1 MTKPTDIHTIF
12 PPLSRNECLDK
23 LREDNQLYQKYN
35 SLNTR
40 WKEEFLDF
48 MSGKKTLPLTYDPIF
63 KKLFNPEIYPERLSD
78 LISSIISI
86 PVTVIRALPLQ
97 ESILE
102 GNALLI
108 MDILVQLEDGS
119 LANVEVQKIP
129 YMFPAERMSCYSS
142 DLVLRQYSRVKGE
155 KGKAFTYKDMRPVY
169 TIIFFEK
176 SLPEFKAPA
185 LNGKYLHF
193 GKTIFDTG
201 LELELLQRFYLISLD
216 VFSENKYPMD
226 KNNRVT
232 AWLSLLATR
241 NVDDLTEILA
251 VYPWLEAIYQDMASY
266 LHKPEEVLTMFSDA
280 LKILDHNTVQYMID
294 EMQNTIDDQK
304 AQLSDKESQ
313 LADKNSQLADKNAQ
327 LTDMH
332 SQLADKD
339 SQLTDMHSQLADK
352 DSQIAGK
359 DSQINDLAAEIAALK
374 KQLAAQ
380 QK

>member
-1 MTKPTDIHTIF
+1 MSTI
-12 PPLSRNECLDK
+12 
-23 LREDNQLYQKYN
+23 
-35 SLNTR
+35 
-40 WKEEFLDF
+40 
-48 MSGKKTLPLTYDPIF
+48 LPL
-63 KKLFNPEIYPERLSD
+63 KQS
-78 LISSIISI
+78 
-86 PVTVIRALPLQ
+86 PVP
-97 ESILE
+97 
-102 GNALLI
+102 G
-108 MDILVQLEDGS
+108 
-119 LANVEVQKIP
+119 
-129 YMFPAERMSCYSS
+129 
-142 DLVLRQYSRVKGE
+142 
-155 KGKAFTYKDMRPVY
+155 
-169 TIIFFEK
+169 
-176 SLPEFKAPA
+176 
-185 LNGKYLHF
+185 GKYLHF
-193 GKTIFDTG
+193 GKTVFDTG
-201 LELELLQRFYLISLD
+201 LKLELLQRFYLISLD

-304 AQLSDKESQ
+304 AQLSDKDSQ
-313 LADKNSQLADKNAQ
+313 LADKDSQLADKDSQLADKDSQ

-352 DSQIAGK
+352 DSQIA
-359 DSQINDLAAEIAALK
+359 ALK
-374 KQLAAQ
+374 AQLLSQ

>member
-1 MTKPTDIHTIF
+1 
-12 PPLSRNECLDK
+12 
-23 LREDNQLYQKYN
+23 
-35 SLNTR
+35 
-40 WKEEFLDF
+40 
-48 MSGKKTLPLTYDPIF
+48 
-63 KKLFNPEIYPERLSD
+63 
-78 LISSIISI
+78 
-86 PVTVIRALPLQ
+86 
-97 ESILE
+97 
-102 GNALLI
+102 
-108 MDILVQLEDGS
+108 
-119 LANVEVQKIP
+119 
-129 YMFPAERMSCYSS
+129 
-142 DLVLRQYSRVKGE
+142 
-155 KGKAFTYKDMRPVY
+155 
-169 TIIFFEK
+169 
-176 SLPEFKAPA
+176 
-185 LNGKYLHF
+185 
-193 GKTIFDTG
+193 
-201 LELELLQRFYLISLD
+201 
-216 VFSENKYPMD
+216 MD

-304 AQLSDKESQ
+304 AQLSD
-313 LADKNSQLADKNAQ
+313 A
-327 LTDMH
+327 H
-332 SQLADKD
+332 

>member
-78 LISSIISI
+78 LISSIIRI

-185 LNGKYLHF
+185 LGGKYLHF
-193 GKTIFDTG
+193 GKTVFDTG

-216 VFSENKYPMD
+216 VFSENKYPID
-226 KNNRVT
+226 KNNRMT

-304 AQLSDKESQ
+304 AQLSDAHSQ
-313 LADKNSQLADKNAQ
+313 LADKD
-327 LTDMH
+327 

-352 DSQIAGK
+352 DSQLADRDSQLADK
-359 DSQINDLAAEIAALK
+359 DSLINDQAAEIAALK

>member
-1 MTKPTDIHTIF
+1 M
-12 PPLSRNECLDK
+12 
-23 LREDNQLYQKYN
+23 
-35 SLNTR
+35 
-40 WKEEFLDF
+40 
-48 MSGKKTLPLTYDPIF
+48 
-63 KKLFNPEIYPERLSD
+63 
-78 LISSIISI
+78 
-86 PVTVIRALPLQ
+86 
-97 ESILE
+97 
-102 GNALLI
+102 
-108 MDILVQLEDGS
+108 GS
-119 LANVEVQKIP
+119 
-129 YMFPAERMSCYSS
+129 
-142 DLVLRQYSRVKGE
+142 
-155 KGKAFTYKDMRPVY
+155 
-169 TIIFFEK
+169 
-176 SLPEFKAPA
+176 
-185 LNGKYLHF
+185 KYLHF
-193 GKTIFDTG
+193 GKTVFDTG

-304 AQLSDKESQ
+304 AQLSD
-313 LADKNSQLADKNAQ
+313 A
-327 LTDMH
+327 H

-339 SQLTDMHSQLADK
+339 SL
-352 DSQIAGK
+352 
-359 DSQINDLAAEIAALK
+359 INDQAAEIAALK